1 MNPSCGTEASGQ
13 NATDPLTLDPGS
25 ERGRPARHDRR
36 ETVNAV
42 LLVSALFSAAGG
54 HSRDAK
60 QPDTPRRAPAWAPA
74 ASRRAGE
81 GQKTRIET
89 SAGASKSSFSSA
101 STLSS
106 EMCAPAIS
114 SDVQY
119 SPT

>member
-60 QPDTPRRAPAWAPA
+60 QPDTPRRA
-74 ASRRAGE
+74 GE
-81 GQKTRIET
+81 DQKTRIET
-89 SAGASKSSFSSA
+89 SAGASKSSLSSA